1 MRRRRWVTWLVFAL
15 CALLVVD
22 VLGWATWRVLR
33 LERAERLA
41 TARADAGRRERLA
54 LWQMDSLVS
63 AIIARESA
71 RPYFVY
77 RAAYASDKPYENAW
91 ETDSSDA
98 VRLSPLATGTGD
110 PLIRL
115 HYQSDGR
122 GILSPQAGTPGMPTR
137 GAADDMTAD
146 AAPAPSALRARRLV
160 RELDSIRSRGT
171 PADSVGRSMADAA
184 EMAESDSVSESISAG
199 SGRAGKPTSKTA
211 LASPAESSIVQ
222 PQTDEH
228 DSAEHQTRAGAALQ
242 PETLDEP
249 DDTRLRRQLFDIARN
264 NLEARF
270 SQDETI
276 RVEVGVFR
284 PRWLNTTAPAPGL
297 EHPEPELVFERTVRL
312 NSQTHTQGF
321 WIDWPALRAELLA
334 TAVRLV
340 PGAMLDRAPA
350 GPTTASLAT
359 IPVSL
364 VSPNP
369 DDSADLA
376 GSTPTRVTLAVTW
389 AATLTALAAIG
400 LVLRAATGLADR
412 RGRFVTAVTHEL
424 RSPLTSF
431 RLYTDLLHAGPD
443 DPAVRTRYVDALRR
457 ESARLASVVENVLA
471 YAGLASRHAGTEPAR
486 LGDMLD
492 TLLPSLTE
500 RTTAADAELAVS
512 IEDAAAQSSV
522 LVAPGSLERIL
533 TNLIDN
539 ACRYGLSPDERT
551 ITLTAERGASAVRIR
566 VADRGPGISASDRAR
581 IFSEFARGSRAGDDR
596 GVGLGLS
603 LARGLARAEGGDLRL
618 LRQGPPGAAFE
629 LRLPIGGPL
638 QDDLRSVDPGG

>member
-77 RAAYASDKPYENAW
+77 RPAYAADKPYENAW
-91 ETDSSDA
+91 ETESSDA

-122 GILSPQAGTPGMPTR
+122 GILSPQAGMPGMPTR
-137 GAADDMTAD
+137 GAAGDMTAD

-171 PADSVGRSMADAA
+171 PADSVGRSMADADTQS
-184 EMAESDSVSESISAG
+184 M
-199 SGRAGKPTSKTA
+199 
-211 LASPAESSIVQ
+211 PAESGRSGT
-222 PQTDEH
+222 PTSETALSSAAGSPH
-228 DSAEHQTRAGAALQ
+228 ERSRSEEDSATKAQTNKAQTTAGTALQ
-242 PETLDEP
+242 TETADEP

-312 NSQTHTQGF
+312 NNQTHTQGF

-486 LGDMLD
+486 LGDLLD

-500 RTTAADAELAVS
+500 RTDTADAHLAVS

-522 LVAPGSLERIL
+522 LVTPGSLERIL

-539 ACRYGLSPDERT
+539 ACRYGLTPDGRT

-566 VADRGPGISASDRAR
+566 VADRGPGIPASDRAR

>member
-22 VLGWATWRVLR
+22 VRGWATWRVLR

-160 RELDSIRSRGT
+160 RELDSIRSRGIPT
-171 PADSVGRSMADAA
+171 DSVGRSMADADVLT
-184 EMAESDSVSESISAG
+184 E
-199 SGRAGKPTSKTA
+199 TA
-211 LASPAESSIVQ
+211 AAESSRAAAPTPGAGHAKTLEST
-222 PQTDEH
+222 PQHPPAVEH
-228 DSAEHQTRAGAALQ
+228 ASAEDQTRAGTTAQAEAA
-242 PETLDEP
+242 DEP

-312 NSQTHTQGF
+312 NNQTHTQGF

-486 LGDMLD
+486 LGDLLD

-500 RTTAADAELAVS
+500 RTAAADAELAVS

-539 ACRYGLSPDERT
+539 ACRYGLTPDERT

-566 VADRGPGISASDRAR
+566 VADRGPGIPAPERAR

>member
-1 MRRRRWVTWLVFAL
+1 MRRRRWITWLVFGL

-77 RAAYASDKPYENAW
+77 RPAYAADKPYESAW
-91 ETDSSDA
+91 ETETSNA
-98 VRLSPLATGTGD
+98 VRLSPLAAGTGD

-115 HYQSDGR
+115 HYQTDAG
-122 GILSPQAGTPGMPTR
+122 GTLSPQAGPPGLLTR
-137 GAADDMTAD
+137 SATDDIAGD

-160 RELDSIRSRGT
+160 RELDSIRGRGI
-171 PADSVGRSMADAA
+171 PAESVGRSMADAA
-184 EMAESDSVSESISAG
+184 ATAESDPVSESISAG
-199 SGRAGKPTSKTA
+199 SGRAGKPSPKAA
-211 LASPAESSIVQ
+211 LASPAESSAQQ
-222 PQTDEH
+222 PQADEH
-228 DSAEHQTRAGAALQ
+228 ASTEHQTRAGATLQ
-242 PETLDEP
+242 AEPADEP

-264 NLEARF
+264 NLETPFA
-270 SQDETI
+270 QDDTV

-284 PRWLNTTAPAPGL
+284 PRWLTAPNGD
-297 EHPEPELVFERTVRL
+297 EPELVFERTVRL
-312 NSQTHTQGF
+312 DNQTHTQGF

-334 TAVRLV
+334 VAVRLV
-340 PGAMLDRAPA
+340 PGAVLDRAPA

-359 IPVSL
+359 IPVGL
-364 VSPNP
+364 VAP
-369 DDSADLA
+369 DPAAALT

-486 LGDMLD
+486 LGDLLD

-500 RTTAADAELAVS
+500 RTAAADAELSVS
-512 IEDAAAQSSV
+512 IEDAAAQSAV

-539 ACRYGLSPDERT
+539 ACRYGLTPDERT
-551 ITLTAERGASAVRIR
+551 ITLTAERGPSAVRLR
-566 VADRGPGISASDRAR
+566 VADRGPGIPPADRAR
-581 IFSEFARGSRAGDDR
+581 IFTEFARGSRAGDDR

-603 LARGLARAEGGDLRL
+603 LARGLARAEGGELRL
-618 LRQGPPGAAFE
+618 IRQGPPGAVFE

-638 QDDLRSVDPGG
+638 QDVL

>member
-160 RELDSIRSRGT
+160 RELDSIRSRGI
-171 PADSVGRSMADAA
+171 PADSVGRSMADADILT
-184 EMAESDSVSESISAG
+184 ESA
-199 SGRAGKPTSKTA
+199 A
-211 LASPAESSIVQ
+211 AESSRTAAPTPGAGHAKTLEST
-222 PQTDEH
+222 PQHPPAEEH
-228 DSAEHQTRAGAALQ
+228 DSAEHQTRVGKTAQ
-242 PETLDEP
+242 PEPADEP

-270 SQDETI
+270 SRDETI

-312 NSQTHTQGF
+312 NNQTHTQGF

-369 DDSADLA
+369 DDSAELA

-486 LGDMLD
+486 LGDLLD

-500 RTTAADAELAVS
+500 RTDTADAELAVS

-539 ACRYGLSPDERT
+539 ACRYGLTPDERT

-566 VADRGPGISASDRAR
+566 VADRGPGIPASERAR